1 MTSWAVKAPAP
12 RLTLSEPAGAP
23 HLLSSYCAPGTG
35 PGWRR
40 GRHLILPVTQTVLPL
55 PTESA
60 LRPLTRQPLPSL
72 GSSPSVPGPS
82 EHPAPIQ
89 YPCRLPT
96 PNENGIGP
104 SVGGSGPSEQC
115 LGCPL
120 SPWSLWPHLSQC
132 YKWADVLEIL
142 TTTGFP
148 RLPAPMSLP
157 GSATAGVSVQGSR
170 PGEGM
175 TEPLTGRGRAESGPL
190 LTSRLSRAP

>member
-1 MTSWAVKAPAP
+1 MLANYLSSSDASPTYSPLSPCRDDQPGARLREWSNLSRTLNWREARRTLPPEMTSWAVKVPAP

-40 GRHLILPVTQTVLPL
+40 GRHLILLVTQTVLPL

-72 GSSPSVPGPS
+72 GSAPSVPGPS

-96 PNENGIGP
+96 HNENGIGP
-104 SVGGSGPSEQC
+104 SVGGSGPS
-115 LGCPL
+115 
-120 SPWSLWPHLSQC
+120 
-132 YKWADVLEIL
+132 D
-142 TTTGFP
+142 
-148 RLPAPMSLP
+148 
-157 GSATAGVSVQGSR
+157 
-170 PGEGM
+170 
-175 TEPLTGRGRAESGPL
+175 
-190 LTSRLSRAP
+190 